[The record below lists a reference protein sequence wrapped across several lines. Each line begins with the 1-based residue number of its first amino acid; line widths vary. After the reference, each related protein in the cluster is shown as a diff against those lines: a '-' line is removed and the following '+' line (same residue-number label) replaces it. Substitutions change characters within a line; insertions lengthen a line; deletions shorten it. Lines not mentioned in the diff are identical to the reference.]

1 MKRWST
7 TVGASTALAILAG
20 VLIGCGGDDSAS
32 SDSGTA
38 DSGASGAAE
47 PVKLT
52 YRLDW
57 LVGGAHTCYYR
68 AASAGHFEKQGL
80 DVEILEGSGSG
91 TTATLVANGENDFGF
106 SDAGVVAKTVNTGAA
121 IKLVAGIYQR
131 TPSVIISL
139 KESGINGPAD
149 LDGKTVGASTGEAP
163 LQLLPAYL
171 SAAGVDPKAAKVV
184 NMDPG
189 SKIPALLKG
198 RVDAIVGYATDDL
211 PAAETEA
218 PGKLAVQ
225 YYADNGVTTLS
236 NGIITSQKM
245 IDEQPETVRKFVT
258 AVQDGFAD
266 CEADQAG
273 AVAELA
279 EEFPQKVNE
288 EQATIALREVLN
300 SLHTEKTEGKATGFI
315 EPEDF
320 ADTLSTLEQYADLKD
335 PQAPETYFTNEFVE

>member
-1 MKRWST
+1 
-7 TVGASTALAILAG
+7 VGASG
-20 VLIGCGGDDSAS
+20 VLTLVASLLIGCGGS
-32 SDSGTA
+32 SSSSESGSA
-38 DSGASGAAE
+38 DSGSAGSTE
-47 PVKLT
+47 KIKLT

-258 AVQDGFAD
+258 AVQEGFAD

-279 EEFPQKVNE
+279 KEFPQKVNA

-300 SLHTEKTEGKATGFI
+300 SLHTERTEGKPTGLI
-315 EPEDF
+315 APEDF
-320 ADTLSTLEQYADLKD
+320 ADTLTTLEKYAELKD
-335 PQAPETYFTNEFVE
+335 PKAPETYFTNEFVE